1 MARRPVPIKI
11 KAKDLTRIGQLLRG
25 GIQQVRVVLRALA
38 LQQLGWRDHRTASRA
53 DTPPDSKGNTPDR
66 SSLQQ

>member
-25 GIQQVRVVLRALA
+25 GIQHPQI
-38 LQQLGWRDHRTASRA
+38 S
-53 DTPPDSKGNTPDR
+53 
-66 SSLQQ
+66 